1 MKEYKVTGIRYQMDA
16 HLTYDEQTEAAEQ
29 LVAGLKIGQPVTLV
43 AEPDNPSD
51 KKAVAVYN
59 DYKRIG
65 YITKEEA
72 IEVRTLL
79 DKDAQCDGVVT
90 RKDNHVTFFI
100 SIPNAPEQTTV
111 PDTLARVLPESPLG
125 ESVRMPFTKD
135 ENALQLIAKQLIK
148 MEITKDNLSE
158 ALQLAERYVP
168 LLKTSI
174 CNEDNLWRTNIET
187 KMSHLYD
194 QRHELGMNDE
204 AESRLSVIKK
214 KVRDAVADMHRLKE
228 HWPERVF
235 RDHLNR
241 LRTDESVNHHLYDKY
256 RDAFLDG
263 KSFEE
268 ADKDTVSAEHERLCK
283 WLKDALKLPRDL
295 PKMAVKV
302 NYLRLSRWEL
312 YDLYGVLLVIEKL
325 EQLLPESKAQKVV
338 DQLKPIFFGE
348 EKRAQEF
355 YESIQVMKPREITD
369 RVNQL
374 VREGTIS
381 DKSNHR
387 DLWKI
392 LNDAGLYK
400 PTESNWNQQVK

>member
-1 MKEYKVTGIRYQMDA
+1 MKEFTVTGVRYQMDA
-16 HLTYDEQTEAAEQ
+16 HLTYEEQTKEAEQ
-29 LVAGLKIGQPVTLV
+29 LVAGLKKGQPVTLV

-51 KKAVAVYN
+51 KNAVAVYI
-59 DYKRIG
+59 DYRRIG
-65 YITKEEA
+65 YITKEEVL
-72 IEVRTLL
+72 EVHPLL
-79 DKDAQCDGVVT
+79 DKDGQCNGVVT
-90 RKDNHVTFFI
+90 GQDDHITFYI
-100 SIPNAPEQTTV
+100 SIPNAPEQIEV
-111 PDTLARVLPESPLG
+111 PQAHARVLPESPLG
-125 ESVRMPFTKD
+125 DAVRLPFTKD

-187 KMSHLYD
+187 KMSLLYD
-194 QRHELGMNDE
+194 QRRELDMNAEDE
-204 AESRLSVIKK
+204 KRLSFINKEVHN
-214 KVRDAVADMHRLKE
+214 AVADMHRTKE

-235 RDHLNR
+235 IDHLDR
-241 LRTDESVNHHLYDKY
+241 LRMDESVNCHLYSKY
-256 RDAFLDG
+256 CNAFLDG

-268 ADKDTVSAEHERLCK
+268 ADKDTISTEHERLCK

-295 PKMAVKV
+295 QKMAMKV
-302 NYLRLSRWEL
+302 NYLRLPRWEL
-312 YDLYGVLLVIEKL
+312 YDLYGVLLVIERL
-325 EQLLPESKAQKVV
+325 EQQLPKNKAKIVI
-338 DQLKPIFFGE
+338 DKLKPIFLGNGE
-348 EKRAQEF
+348 SAQEF